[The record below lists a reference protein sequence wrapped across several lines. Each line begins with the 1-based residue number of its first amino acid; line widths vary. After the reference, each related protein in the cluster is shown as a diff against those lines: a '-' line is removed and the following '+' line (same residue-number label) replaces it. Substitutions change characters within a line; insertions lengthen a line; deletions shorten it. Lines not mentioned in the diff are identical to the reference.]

1 LTYTRCVTIR
11 YSTFLILVL
20 LVFLGAASVM
30 GQTAT
35 TAMGADIQVP
45 GEKAAPPA
53 KTDDEHPW
61 SIAEKFPGT
70 PSPRDV
76 VEPEQ
81 LDSPRSL
88 MWSLARTLDAYREA
102 LISGGRT
109 YSTYEYLDWVQYRLA
124 QCFDLS
130 DVAPEFQ
137 LATATDAAVLL
148 RGILLRVPMPDWDT
162 IPDAK
167 MIADMP
173 LDQRPMRFRFK
184 NVPIELIQIET
195 GDRSG
200 EWVISQETREIA
212 SDAYKRM
219 AHLDPIGGAVGKSLH
234 RLHFFEP
241 GWLIPSSLINNL
253 PVWTGHEVFGQAI
266 WQWTTAL
273 IAILIVG
280 SALVLAFS
288 IMRRSLKR
296 PITLAGRITHFVY
309 LVLTGCSA
317 AALVDFLQYHV
328 FLNGVVLEIFTFA
341 GSTAMMFA
349 FMLAILSL
357 GVIAA
362 EVVIASPRI
371 SPRSL
376 DAALIRVAGRSISII
391 LAAIVFFKILAQ
403 LGFSASTLLA
413 GASVTGLAV
422 ALAAQDTLK
431 NFFAS
436 LILLMERPFREGD
449 WVRIGTDVGTVEAI
463 GLRSTSMRI
472 SDGNLIYMPNEVVAN
487 GRLENISRRPH
498 IRCKISIGVTYA
510 TTPMQMKRAVEI
522 IRKILDEKTNHPF
535 KLEPR
540 VHFSDFGDSALV
552 IECTYWELT
561 TSYSKS
567 LAISQDV
574 NLQILEQFNAE
585 NIDFAFP
592 TMTINGIDSDV
603 FAKPAN
609 ENAPAR

>member
-1 LTYTRCVTIR
+1 MLLLVGLLL
-11 YSTFLILVL
+11 FPGAALVL
-20 LVFLGAASVM
+20 A
-30 GQTAT
+30 QTAST
-35 TAMGADIQVP
+35 NVSQTDLQVP
-45 GEKAAPPA
+45 GEEAAPPT
-53 KTDDEHPW
+53 KTNDEHPW
-61 SIAEKFPGT
+61 SIAEQLPGT
-70 PSPRDV
+70 PSPRDI

-102 LISGGRT
+102 LIAGGRS
-109 YSTYEYLDWVQYRLA
+109 YSTYEHLDWIQYRLA

-148 RGILLRVPMPDWDT
+148 RGILLRVPMADWDT

-167 MIADMP
+167 MISDMP
-173 LDQRPMRFRFK
+173 LDQRPIRFRFK
-184 NVPIELIQIET
+184 NVPIELIQLES

-200 EWVISQETREIA
+200 EWVISQETRKMA
-212 SDAYKRM
+212 SDAYERM
-219 AHLDPIGGAVGKSLH
+219 AHLDPIGGTVGKSLH

-241 GWLIPSSLINNL
+241 GWLIPSGLVNNL
-253 PVWTGHEVFGQAI
+253 PIWTGHEVFGQAI
-266 WQWTTAL
+266 WQWTATF
-273 IAILIVG
+273 IAILIV
-280 SALVLAFS
+280 AATLVFVFI
-288 IMRRSLKR
+288 IMRRNAEH
-296 PITLAGRITHFVY
+296 PITLTGRISHFMY
-309 LVLTGCSA
+309 LVLTGSGA

-328 FLNGVVLEIFTFA
+328 FLSGMVLEIFTFA
-341 GSTAMMFA
+341 GSSIMMFA

-362 EVVIASPRI
+362 EIVIASPRI

-413 GASVTGLAV
+413 GAGVTGLAI

-436 LILLMERPFREGD
+436 VILLLERPFREGD
-449 WVRIGTDVGTVEAI
+449 WVRIGDDVGTVESI
-463 GLRSTSMRI
+463 GLRSTCMRI
-472 SDGNLIYMPNEVVAN
+472 SDGNLIYMPNEVVAH

-498 IRCKISIGVTYA
+498 IRCEISIGVTYA
-510 TTPMQMKRAVEI
+510 TTAAQMKRAVEI
-522 IRKILDEKTNHPF
+522 IRKILDEKTNPPF
-535 KLEPR
+535 EFEPR
-540 VHFSDFGDSALV
+540 VHFSDFGDSALM

-561 TSYSKS
+561 TSYSES
-567 LAISQDV
+567 LAISQAV
-574 NLQILEQFNAE
+574 NLQILEQFNAA

-592 TMTINGIDSDV
+592 TMTVNGIDSDV

-609 ENAPAR
+609 ENMPAR